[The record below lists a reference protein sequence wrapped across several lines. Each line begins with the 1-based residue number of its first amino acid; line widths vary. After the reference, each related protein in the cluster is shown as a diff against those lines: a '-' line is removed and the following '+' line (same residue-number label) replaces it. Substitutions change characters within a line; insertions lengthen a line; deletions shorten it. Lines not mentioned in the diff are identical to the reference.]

1 MSPKSRATPS
11 RPPVRSKTA
20 LPAPRVAPKRI
31 RVPWHQRRPV
41 QVVIAV
47 IVLGLLVLV
56 VTQGLSTWHHHQATM
71 KAKKGVKAFD
81 AAYQTEL
88 TPLSNFFTQVN
99 NSPQQYVGG
108 VMSQATYATQTA
120 QWLATFQAL
129 RKQLS
134 DAGPPRAIQGARGLL
149 VQATDIFIDGV
160 KELQLAGTVSDPKLR
175 QTLVDQGRSVI
186 FHGTSVFKNAQ
197 IEEAKVVKSFHL
209 TIGAPASALLQL
221 PDAPPENAPPAPS
234 PTPVPSPS

>member
-1 MSPKSRATPS
+1 MSPKSRTTPT

-41 QVVIAV
+41 QVILAL
-47 IVLGLLVLV
+47 IVLGLLVLA
-56 VTQGLSTWHHHQATM
+56 VTHAWSAWDHHQATM

-81 AAYQTEL
+81 AAYQTDL

-108 VMSQATYATQTA
+108 IMSQATYATQTA
-120 QWLATFQAL
+120 QWLATFETL

-134 DAGPPRAIQGARGLL
+134 GANPPKVIQGARGLL
-149 VQATDIFIDGV
+149 VQSTDIFIDGV
-160 KELQLAGTVSDPKLR
+160 KEMQLAGTVSDPKLR
-175 QTLVDQGRSVI
+175 QTLVDQGRNVI

>member
-1 MSPKSRATPS
+1 
-11 RPPVRSKTA
+11 VILA
-20 LPAPRVAPKRI
+20 L
-31 RVPWHQRRPV
+31 
-41 QVVIAV
+41 
-47 IVLGLLVLV
+47 IVLGLLVLA
-56 VTQGLSTWHHHQATM
+56 VTHAWSAWDHHQATM

-81 AAYQTEL
+81 AAYQTDL

-108 VMSQATYATQTA
+108 IMSQATYATQTA
-120 QWLATFQAL
+120 QWLATFQTL

-134 DAGPPRAIQGARGLL
+134 DASPPRVIQGARGLL
-149 VQATDIFIDGV
+149 VQSTDIFIDGV
-160 KELQLAGTVSDPKLR
+160 KEMQLAGTVSDPKLR
-175 QTLVDQGRSVI
+175 QTLVDQGRNVI

-209 TIGAPASALLQL
+209 TIGAPPSALLQL
-221 PDAPPENAPPAPS
+221 PDAPPENAPPAPA

>member
-1 MSPKSRATPS
+1 MSPKSRTTPT

-41 QVVIAV
+41 QGILAL
-47 IVLGLLVLV
+47 IVLGLLVLA
-56 VTQGLSTWHHHQATM
+56 VTHAWSAWDHHQATM

-81 AAYQTEL
+81 ASYQTDL

-120 QWLATFQAL
+120 QWLVTFETL

-134 DAGPPRAIQGARGLL
+134 DASPPRVIQGARGLL
-149 VQATDIFIDGV
+149 VQSTDIFIDGV
-160 KELQLAGTVSDPKLR
+160 KEMQLAGTVSDPKLR
-175 QTLVDQGRSVI
+175 QTLVDQGRNVI

-197 IEEAKVVKSFHL
+197 IAEAKVVKSFHL

>member
-41 QVVIAV
+41 QVVIAL

-120 QWLATFQAL
+120 QWLATFEAL

-134 DAGPPRAIQGARGLL
+134 DANPPGPSRERAGCWCSRPTSSSTG
-149 VQATDIFIDGV
+149 
-160 KELQLAGTVSDPKLR
+160 SRSCSSP
-175 QTLVDQGRSVI
+175 GRSA
-186 FHGTSVFKNAQ
+186 TRSSVP
-197 IEEAKVVKSFHL
+197 H
-209 TIGAPASALLQL
+209 
-221 PDAPPENAPPAPS
+221 
-234 PTPVPSPS
+234 

>member
-1 MSPKSRATPS
+1 MSPKSRATPT

-31 RVPWHQRRPV
+31 RVPWHQRRPL
-41 QVVIAV
+41 QVLLAL
-47 IVLGLLVLV
+47 IVLGLLVLG
-56 VTQGLSTWHHHQATM
+56 VTRAWSTWDHHQATM

-81 AAYQTEL
+81 AAYQTGL

-108 VMSQATYATQTA
+108 IMPQATYATQTA
-120 QWLATFQAL
+120 QWLATFETL

-134 DAGPPRAIQGARGLL
+134 DASPPKVIQGPRGLL
-149 VQATDIFIDGV
+149 MQSTDIFIDGV
-160 KELQLAGTVSDPKLR
+160 KEMQLAGTVSDPKLR
-175 QTLVDQGRSVI
+175 QTLVDQGRNVI
-186 FHGTSVFKNAQ
+186 FHGTSVFKNSQ

-209 TIGAPASALLQL
+209 TIGAPASALLQF
-221 PDAPPENAPPAPS
+221 PDAPAENAPPAPA

>member
-1 MSPKSRATPS
+1 MSPKSRATPT

-20 LPAPRVAPKRI
+20 LPAPRVAPRRI
-31 RVPWHQRRPV
+31 RIPWHQRRPV
-41 QVVIAV
+41 QVVLAL
-47 IVLGLLVLV
+47 IVVGLLVLG
-56 VTQGLSTWHHHQATM
+56 VTQGLSTWHHHEATM

-81 AAYQTEL
+81 AAYQTGL

-99 NSPQQYVGG
+99 NSPQQFVGG
-108 VMSQATYATQTA
+108 VMPQATYATQTA

-134 DAGPPRAIQGARGLL
+134 DASPPKAIQGQRGLL
-149 VQATDIFIDGV
+149 LQATDIFIDGV
-160 KELQLAGTVSDPKLR
+160 KEMQLAGTVSDTSLR
-175 QTLVDQGRSVI
+175 KTLTDQGRNII

-197 IEEAKVVKSFHL
+197 IEEAKVVRSFHL

-221 PDAPPENAPPAPS
+221 PDAPAENAPPAPAPS
-234 PTPVPSPS
+234 PVPSPS